1 PGRGGRARYAPRR
14 TRSDGRRRAAQRDRR
29 SGGHHRLDRFRMHP
43 QRRRSP
49 HRGGRRRRR
58 WHDGVMDRF
67 LTHPLDR
74 RSALVLGPVV
84 GLAGLLAACGAGSGP
99 GTGGSAG
106 AAAATTPAAGPDAA
120 LSPALRALAAR
131 APLCVPTADTTEGP
145 YWFDVD
151 EIRSDLR
158 EDRTGVTAR
167 VALRVQDLGRCGA
180 EPDGAGLPGVA
191 VEIWHCDAA
200 GVYSGYEAGSRAAA
214 GGPDAPPPPPAPEP
228 GDCTVSRGQY

>member
-1 PGRGGRARYAPRR
+1 
-14 TRSDGRRRAAQRDRR
+14 
-29 SGGHHRLDRFRMHP
+29 
-43 QRRRSP
+43 
-49 HRGGRRRRR
+49 
-58 WHDGVMDRF
+58 MDRF

-74 RSALVLGPVV
+74 RSALALGPVV

-228 GDCTVSRGQY
+228 GDYTVSRGQYSDGLMEHPRSDARTYLRGAQVTDEAGFVQFTTVFPGWYTGRPRTSTSGCTGAKGSR